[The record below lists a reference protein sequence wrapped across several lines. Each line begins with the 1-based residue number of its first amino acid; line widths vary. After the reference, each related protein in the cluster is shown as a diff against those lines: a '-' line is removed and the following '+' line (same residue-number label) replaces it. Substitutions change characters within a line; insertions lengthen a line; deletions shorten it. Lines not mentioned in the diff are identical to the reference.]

1 MNALFNGTFNH
12 KDKRTVSVFGSVL
25 LVITLGWMTARCG
38 APPRIHYTGL
48 FWMFFG
54 LRLLDKIT
62 LDINPNSKLNNILA
76 ETMLMGWFSSLIW
89 HKKVSNICKCS
100 RVLFWNKY
108 KLTFF
113 LKTCAFGKCLKSNKW
128 LMVKLLK
135 NMHCNRLTT
144 LYYQPI
150 FCLSFPPGSPL
161 FAFHSCT
168 LPWYSHISSIAHHHR
183 KAQELWDARS
193 FDLLSWLFKFLF
205 IYFSLSNVQWWTKT
219 RVPIA

>member
-12 KDKRTVSVFGSVL
+12 KDKRTVCVFGSVL

-38 APPRIHYTGL
+38 APPRIDYTGL
-48 FWMFFG
+48 IWMFFG
-54 LRLLDKIT
+54 LQLLDKIT
-62 LDINPNSKLNNILA
+62 LDINPNLTTSLQKLCAWADFQVSYDTRKFQISANAVESCSEIQTNI
-76 ETMLMGWFSSLIW
+76 
-89 HKKVSNICKCS
+89 
-100 RVLFWNKY
+100 
-108 KLTFF
+108 F

-150 FCLSFPPGSPL
+150 LCLSFPPGSPL

-183 KAQELWDARS
+183 KVQELWGARS
-193 FDLLSWLFKFLF
+193 FDLLSRLFKFLF
-205 IYFSLSNVQWWTKT
+205 IYFSLSNAQWWTKT
-219 RVPIA
+219 RVSIG